1 MQKFLHSLLFIILA
15 TLQVNGQNDAIVQEG
30 EVGVSLGGG
39 HYFGDINNQAGL
51 NAPGTALGV
60 FFRKQFGGYVALRL
74 SGHYA
79 KLGYSD
85 KFSKIAYQ
93 QRRNLNFETKL
104 WEMALQGD
112 FNFFRFIPGDPMYFF
127 TPYVTIGVG
136 TFNYDPYTTLNG
148 EKYYLRKLGTEGQ
161 GSRTYPNRKA
171 YSNQAFCF
179 PLGMGVKYNLFKNVN
194 LAFEVAYRFTN
205 TDYLDD
211 VSTTYAGERVFPLTA
226 NGKESP
232 AYLLQDR
239 SYETGTRIGVAGKQ
253 RGFSEQKDQYL
264 FAELAISFSFS
275 SYRCANPR

>member
-1 MQKFLHSLLFIILA
+1 MHKILPLCLFIIL
-15 TLQVNGQNDAIVQEG
+15 TSLHVTGQNEAVVQEG
-30 EVGVSLGGG
+30 EVGVSVGGG

-51 NAPGTALGV
+51 KVPGAALGV
-60 FFRKQFGGYVALRL
+60 FFRKQFGGYVALRM

-79 KLGYSD
+79 MLGYSD
-85 KFSKIAYQ
+85 KYSKVAYQ
-93 QRRNLNFETKL
+93 QRRNLNFETKI

-136 TFNYDPYTTLNG
+136 TFNYDPYTTLSG

-161 GSRTYPNRKA
+161 GSKTYPDRKA

-179 PLGMGVKYNLFKNVN
+179 PLGMGVKYNLFRNVN

-205 TDYLDD
+205 TDYFDD
-211 VSTTYAGERVFPLTA
+211 VSTTYAGENAFPLLA

-239 SYETGTRIGVAGKQ
+239 SYETGPRLGVAGKQ

-275 SYRCANPR
+275 SYRCVNPR

>member
-1 MQKFLHSLLFIILA
+1 MRKTLHLFLFIILA
-15 TLQVNGQNDAIVQEG
+15 TFQVNAQNDAIVQEG

-51 NAPGTALGV
+51 NEPGAVLGV
-60 FFRKQFGGYVALRL
+60 FFRKQFGGYIALRM

-85 KFSKIAYQ
+85 KYSKVAFQ

-161 GSRTYPNRKA
+161 G
-171 YSNQAFCF
+171 
-179 PLGMGVKYNLFKNVN
+179 
-194 LAFEVAYRFTN
+194 
-205 TDYLDD
+205 
-211 VSTTYAGERVFPLTA
+211 
-226 NGKESP
+226 
-232 AYLLQDR
+232 
-239 SYETGTRIGVAGKQ
+239 
-253 RGFSEQKDQYL
+253 
-264 FAELAISFSFS
+264 
-275 SYRCANPR
+275 